1 MSYRGEK
8 WGVLAAVALFS
19 AIVFAGGVA
28 HAGTPG
34 VPVKVKTNV
43 LFIYDSSRSLWGY
56 HNGKPRAEFARTVL
70 REVVQGLP
78 QDANLGM
85 IAFGHKKQDSC
96 TDVET
101 LAAIGGNKGQSII
114 NTAEELRPKGKT
126 SIAAALT
133 QAPEAFKNTE
143 GAKIIV
149 LISDGG
155 EECDEDPCAVAKK
168 LAQSGLAVRVNTI
181 GLNLSPREQEQL
193 QCIAKE
199 GGGRFFEVKDQQTM
213 YKAVSDIKTDVI
225 SIANAS
231 TTIQVAPQEEEKKQ
245 AEGEYNLLLPAE
257 GGKIISSG
265 YTNWEKTITGTDT
278 DSVWTF
284 ADQAVVFGF
293 KNNKP
298 ATFYKF
304 AIAIPEALSQNV
316 KEFELLVSS
325 GQQYVSL
332 GRFTTKNERGSSL
345 YQEFTFDEVTARYFK
360 FRVISNYGHPMQG
373 VGSTQVFQLK
383 LIGKRQ

>member
-1 MSYRGEK
+1 MPYPKIIS
-8 WGVLAAVALFS
+8 L
-19 AIVFAGGVA
+19 IVFAVA
-28 HAGTPG
+28 VFLSAVSHAAVPS
-34 VPVKVKTNV
+34 VPVKVKTNI

-56 HNGKPRAEFARTVL
+56 HNGKPRAEFARSVL

-96 TDVET
+96 KDVET
-101 LAAIGGNKGQSII
+101 LAPIGSKKGAAIIE
-114 NTAEELRPKGKT
+114 TAQQLRPKGKT
-126 SIAAALT
+126 SIAEALL
-133 QAPEAFKNTE
+133 QAPEAFKNVE

-199 GGGRFFEVKDQQTM
+199 GSGRFFDVKDTQTM
-213 YKAVSDIKTDVI
+213 YRAVSEIKTEVI

-231 TTIQVAPQEEEKKQ
+231 TTIQAAKPEEVKENQ
-245 AEGEYNLLLPAE
+245 NEFNLLLASE

-265 YTNWEKTITGTDT
+265 YTNWEKTITGNDT
-278 DSVWTF
+278 DSIWTF
-284 ADQAVVFGF
+284 PDQAVVFGF
-293 KNNKP
+293 KDNKP
-298 ATFYKF
+298 KTFSKF
-304 AIAIPEALSQNV
+304 AIAIPETLPQNV
-316 KEFELLVSS
+316 KEFELLVSQ

-332 GRFTTKNERGSSL
+332 GRFTAKNERGSSL

-360 FRVISNYGHPMQG
+360 FRLISNYGHPIQG
-373 VGSTQVFQLK
+373 VGNTQIFQLK
-383 LIGKRQ
+383 LIGNRQ